1 MGLIV
6 AFLWLKIVGGRII
19 LSVTTYRTDQNWD
32 RGAFRYVLSKCKKK
46 RKLKN
51 QSFMV
56 FYHKCIHFT
65 RLRKLRKG
73 KKVRER

>member
-19 LSVTTYRTDQNWD
+19 LSVTTYRTYQNWD

-51 QSFMV
+51 QSFMD

-65 RLRKLRKG
+65 RLRKLRK